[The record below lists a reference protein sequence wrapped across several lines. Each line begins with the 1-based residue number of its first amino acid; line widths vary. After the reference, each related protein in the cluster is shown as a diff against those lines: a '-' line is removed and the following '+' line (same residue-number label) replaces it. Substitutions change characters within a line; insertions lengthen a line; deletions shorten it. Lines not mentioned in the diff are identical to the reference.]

1 LAHKMQSLQ
10 HGSITLSTTF
20 AFFDTYISCQ
30 SKFFPDRPDHR
41 YFAFSGLLSRLLCN
55 HLWLPPGFI
64 FNTTTGVFTGTPTAL
79 TTVPAVLEV
88 TATFVDSTTSVC
100 QVTLNV
106 IDFPPSATASNRAS
120 ATGLNDNKQLAETRF
135 LESAE
140 MIVNNSNLLGLF
152 HAYLELPDYVTF
164 RFAWFYF
171 SRLNYTVVDLNPSNN
186 NAEFSSFFGEYPSFP
201 GLVTPGFEN
210 YNDFTQYPASVKS
223 RPARRIRLSWSQ
235 FSGYPCSFPWLP
247 YYPIPFNGV

>member
-1 LAHKMQSLQ
+1 MALLPYQPLLPF
-10 HGSITLSTTF
+10 SIL
-20 AFFDTYISCQ
+20 TYPANPNFSQIGQTIVISP
-30 SKFFPDRPDHR
+30 SPG
-41 YFAFSGLLSRLLCN
+41 FSAVSYAITSGASS
-55 HLWLPPGFI
+55 LPPGFI